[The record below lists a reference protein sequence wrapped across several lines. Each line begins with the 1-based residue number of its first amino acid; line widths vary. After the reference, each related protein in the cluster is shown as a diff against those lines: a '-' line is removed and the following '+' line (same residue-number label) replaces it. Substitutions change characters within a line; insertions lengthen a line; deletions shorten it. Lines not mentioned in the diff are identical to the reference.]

1 MHAKDVILQT
11 LNLNESIVTRY
22 LGDLED
28 ADLLIRPVEG
38 MNHIAWQL
46 GHLISSERGMVEAI
60 RPGSC
65 PALPDGFETNY
76 AREDTSSD
84 DPARFLSRDG
94 YLALFRAQREATK
107 QVLDSLSDEEMD
119 APSPERFRQRFP
131 TVGSIFVLIGTH
143 VIMHV
148 GQFVAVRRKRKKPI
162 AI

>member
-1 MHAKDVILQT
+1 MYAKDVIRQT
-11 LNLNESIVTRY
+11 LDLNEMIVNKY
-22 LGDLED
+22 LGDLD
-28 ADLLIRPVEG
+28 DVDLLVRPVEG

-60 RPGSC
+60 RPGTC
-65 PALPDGFETNY
+65 PPLPDGFEANY
-76 AREDTSSD
+76 DREDTTSD

-94 YLALFRAQREATK
+94 YLALFRAQRAATK

-119 APSPERFRQRFP
+119 APGPERFRTMFP
-131 TVGSIFVLIGTH
+131 TVGNFFVLIGTH

-148 GQFVAVRRKRKKPI
+148 GQFVAVRRKRNKPI